1 MLKFQIVLTL
11 MLIACVTFIS
21 CDRVSKMVGPAE
33 PVDDEMPAEEPMD
46 VMVDPAMAEALATYK
61 SWRYGQPLPAPPATF
76 TEPKDSGSAHGLGD
90 RTVYINATDH
100 QFYFTVLGA
109 IDAGAP
115 VVFPPGHTLVK
126 EIMDDTNTFVW
137 RVAIMRKTDDAMYT
151 DHNGWMYVQYQR
163 DSETDEFVAAAGDGT
178 ERGSMGCHG
187 CHAKAK
193 YDSVFVTELLLEL
206 GRARLR
212 GEQVPPG
219 QTTEAE
225 STAEE
230 DADDTTDGEDTDAE
244 PMPAN

>member
-1 MLKFQIVLTL
+1 MLNVKIVLTL
-11 MLIACVTFIS
+11 MLIACVTFMSCERIS
-21 CDRVSKMVGPAE
+21 GILE
-33 PVDDEMPAEEPMD
+33 PSMPIDNERPTEETMA

-61 SWRYGQPLPAPPATF
+61 SWQYGQPLPTPPATF

-90 RTVYINATDH
+90 RTVYIDSTDH
-100 QFYFTVLGA
+100 RFYFAVLEA
-109 IDAGAP
+109 VDAGTP

-137 RVAIMRKTDDAMYT
+137 RVAIMRKTDDAMYA

-206 GRARLR
+206 GRARLM
-212 GEQVPPG
+212 GQQVPPV
-219 QTTEAE
+219 QTMDTEP
-225 STAEE
+225 TAEE
-230 DADDTTDGEDTDAE
+230 DADDATDAE
-244 PMPAN
+244 AMPEN

>member
-1 MLKFQIVLTL
+1 MLKFHAALTL

-21 CDRVSKMVGPAE
+21 CDRVSKILEPAM
-33 PVDDEMPAEEPMD
+33 PIDDKAPAQETMD
-46 VMVDPAMAEALATYK
+46 VMVDPAMVEALATYK
-61 SWRYGQPLPAPPATF
+61 SWRYGQPLPTPPATF

-100 QFYFTVLGA
+100 SFYFAVLGA
-109 IDAGAP
+109 IDAGTP
-115 VVFPPGHTLVK
+115 VVFPSGHTLVK

-137 RVAIMRKTDDAMYT
+137 RVAIMKKNDDPMYA

-163 DSETDEFVAAAGDGT
+163 DSEADEFVAAAGDGT

-206 GRARLR
+206 GRERLK
-212 GEQVPPG
+212 GEQVPST
-219 QTTEAE
+219 QTTETE

-230 DADDTTDGEDTDAE
+230 DAEDATD
-244 PMPAN
+244 N

>member
-1 MLKFQIVLTL
+1 MLKFQIA
-11 MLIACVTFIS
+11 LILILFACVTFIS
-21 CDRVSKMVGPAE
+21 CERVANILEPTAHVGDGMTSE
-33 PVDDEMPAEEPMD
+33 DTMD

-61 SWRYGQPLPAPPATF
+61 SWRYGQPLPTPPATF
-76 TEPKDSGSAHGLGD
+76 TEPKDSGSAHGLGG

-100 QFYFTVLGA
+100 RFYFTVLNL

-115 VVFPPGHTLVK
+115 VVFPSGHTLVK

-137 RVAIMRKTDDAMYT
+137 RVAIMRKTDDPMYA

-212 GEQVPPG
+212 GEQVPPT
-219 QTTEAE
+219 QTTETE
-225 STAEE
+225 PTPEE
-230 DADDTTDGEDTDAE
+230 DADDATDGEASNAE
-244 PMPAN
+244 AMPEN